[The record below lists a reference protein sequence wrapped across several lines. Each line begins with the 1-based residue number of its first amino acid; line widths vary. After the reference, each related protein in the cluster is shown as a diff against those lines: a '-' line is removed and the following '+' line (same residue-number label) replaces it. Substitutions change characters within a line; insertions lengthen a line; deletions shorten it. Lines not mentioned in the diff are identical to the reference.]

1 MNLLQLTDDE
11 ILTEI
16 GTRLRRYRLEGNTTQ
31 AELARRAGISLR
43 TLGNME
49 TGRDVQLG
57 TVIRVLRALGR
68 LDSLDA
74 FLPEAGVSPMELLRS
89 RGRPRQR
96 AGRPRHG

>member
-1 MNLLQLTDDE
+1 MTLQQLTDE
-11 ILTEI
+11 ELIAEI
-16 GTRLRRYRLEGNTTQ
+16 GGRLRRYRLQGNITQ

-43 TLGNME
+43 TLGNIE

-57 TVIRVLRALGR
+57 TVIRILRALGR

-74 FLPEAGVSPMELLRS
+74 FLPEADVSPMELLRS

-96 AGRPRHG
+96 AGGPRGG

>member
-11 ILTEI
+11 LLAEL
-16 GTRLRRYRLEGNTTQ
+16 GNRLRRYRLEGNITQ

-43 TLGNME
+43 TLGNLE
-49 TGRDVQLG
+49 TGRDVQFG
-57 TVIRVLRALGR
+57 TVIRVLRSLGR

-89 RGRPRQR
+89 GGRPRQR
-96 AGRPRHG
+96 AGKPRNG